1 MRLLCKELNN
11 KDILRAFLDKSIFNG
26 GEVEFLVVKEE
37 ENFHVFHNEY
47 VTKILS
53 EKFIVANS
61 KAKVKG
67 QMDDQKVIFKVADL
81 TYGEI
86 EMRNDS
92 DVHYREVK
100 FWLDKNKILDLLK
113 QNVKNSHKLNDNI
126 ILYDTAIK
134 KLKNET

>member
-92 DVHYREVK
+92 NVHYREVK